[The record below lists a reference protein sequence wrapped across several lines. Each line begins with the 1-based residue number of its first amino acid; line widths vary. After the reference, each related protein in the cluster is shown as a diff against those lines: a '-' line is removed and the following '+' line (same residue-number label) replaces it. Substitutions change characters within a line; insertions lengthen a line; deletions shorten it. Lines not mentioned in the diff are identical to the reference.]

1 MTRLGVALA
10 TVLAV
15 TAAPARAQIPP
26 AQGADERG
34 TYLGALFGPV
44 PEALF
49 DQLPS
54 LPRDRAVL
62 ITHVVPDSPA
72 ARADLR
78 RHDVLLKY
86 GEVAVRDCEHL
97 ARLIQAD
104 RPGRVVRLTLLR
116 GSKEAT
122 AEVTLALGPALKI
135 APAVDKP
142 RERVTVP
149 RGVAKPSASPSV
161 SVSAT
166 PLEGT
171 KMEVTIEYYQAA
183 GRLRKLTCQGEPADI
198 DKAVEKLPE
207 RERNLVHIALER
219 IRAFNST
226 KAPSGPPAASR

>member
-10 TVLAV
+10 VGLLV
-15 TAAPARAQIPP
+15 TAVPAR
-26 AQGADERG
+26 ADERG
-34 TYLGALFGPV
+34 TYLGALFSPV

-49 DQLPS
+49 DQLPR
-54 LPRDRAVL
+54 LPRNRAVL
-62 ITHVVPDSPA
+62 ITHVLPDSPA

-86 GEVAVRDCEHL
+86 GDVAVRDCEHL

-104 RPGRVVRLTLLR
+104 RPGRTVKLTLLR
-116 GSKEAT
+116 GSKEKT

-142 RERVTVP
+142 RENVTVP
-149 RGVAKPSASPSV
+149 RGVAKPSPSPSV

-166 PLEGT
+166 PLEGE
-171 KMEVTIEYYQAA
+171 KMEVTIEYYQAT
-183 GRLRKLTCQGEPADI
+183 GRLRKVTCQGEPADI
-198 DKAVEKLPE
+198 DKAVRQLPE

-219 IRAFNST
+219 IRAFNS
-226 KAPSGPPAASR
+226 KKPAVSR

>member
-1 MTRLGVALA
+1 MTHLGVALA
-10 TVLAV
+10 VGLLV
-15 TAAPARAQIPP
+15 AAPAHAQAP
-26 AQGADERG
+26 AADERG

-49 DQLPS
+49 DQLAN
-54 LPRDRAVL
+54 LPRNRAVL

-86 GEVAVRDCEHL
+86 GDVAVRDCEHL

-104 RPGRVVRLTLLR
+104 RPGRAVKLTLLR
-116 GSKEAT
+116 GGKETT
-122 AEVTLALGPALKI
+122 AEVTLALGPALRI

-142 RERVTVP
+142 REGATVA
-149 RGVAKPSASPSV
+149 RGIAKPSPSPSV

-166 PLEGT
+166 PLEGG

-183 GRLRKLTCQGEPADI
+183 GRLRKLTCQGEAADI
-198 DKAVEKLPE
+198 DKAVQKLPE
-207 RERNLVHIALER
+207 RERHLVHVALER

-226 KAPSGPPAASR
+226 KPPAVSR

>member
-10 TVLAV
+10 VGLLV
-15 TAAPARAQIPP
+15 TAAPAR
-26 AQGADERG
+26 ADERG
-34 TYLGALFGPV
+34 TYLGALFSPV

-49 DQLPS
+49 DQLPR
-54 LPRDRAVL
+54 LPRNRAVL
-62 ITHVVPDSPA
+62 ITHVLPDSPA

-86 GEVAVRDCEHL
+86 GDVAVRDCEHL

-104 RPGRVVRLTLLR
+104 RPGRTVKLALLR
-116 GSKEAT
+116 GSKETT

-142 RERVTVP
+142 REGVTVP
-149 RGVAKPSASPSV
+149 RGVAKPGPSPSV

-166 PLEGT
+166 PLEGE
-171 KMEVTIEYYQAA
+171 KMEVTIEYYQAT
-183 GRLRKLTCQGEPADI
+183 GRLRKVTCQGAPADI
-198 DKAVEKLPE
+198 DKAVQKLPE

-219 IRAFNST
+219 IRAFNS
-226 KAPSGPPAASR
+226 KKPSGPPAASR

>member
-10 TVLAV
+10 VGLLV
-15 TAAPARAQIPP
+15 TAAPAR
-26 AQGADERG
+26 ADERG

-49 DQLPS
+49 DQLPR
-54 LPRDRAVL
+54 LARNRAVL
-62 ITHVVPDSPA
+62 ITHVLPDSPA

-86 GEVAVRDCEHL
+86 GDVAVRDCEHL

-104 RPGRVVRLTLLR
+104 RPGRVVKLTLLR
-116 GSKEAT
+116 GSKETT

-135 APAVDKP
+135 APALDKP
-142 RERVTVP
+142 RESVTVP
-149 RGVAKPSASPSV
+149 RGVAKPSTSPSV

-183 GRLRKLTCQGEPADI
+183 GRLRKFTCQGEPADI
-198 DKAVEKLPE
+198 DKAVQKLPE
-207 RERNLVHIALER
+207 RERNLVHVALER

-226 KAPSGPPAASR
+226 KPPSPPAVSR

>member
-10 TVLAV
+10 LGLVV
-15 TAAPARAQIPP
+15 SVAPARAQIPP
-26 AQGADERG
+26 APGADERG

-49 DQLPS
+49 DQLS
-54 LPRDRAVL
+54 HLPRDRAVL

-86 GEVAVRDCEHL
+86 GAVAVRDCEHL

-142 RERVTVP
+142 RESVTVP
-149 RGVAKPSASPSV
+149 RGVAKPGPSPSV

-219 IRAFNST
+219 IRTFNST
-226 KAPSGPPAASR
+226 KPTPGPPAASR

>member
-10 TVLAV
+10 VGLLV
-15 TAAPARAQIPP
+15 TAVPARAPGAP
-26 AQGADERG
+26 AADERG

-44 PEALF
+44 PEAVF
-49 DQLPS
+49 DRLPG
-54 LPRDRAVL
+54 LPRNRAVL
-62 ITHVVPDSPA
+62 ITHVLPDSPA

-78 RHDVLLKY
+78 RQDVLLKY
-86 GEVAVRDCEHL
+86 GDVAVRDCEHL

-104 RPGRVVRLTLLR
+104 RPGRTVKLTLLR
-116 GSKEAT
+116 GGKEAT

-142 RERVTVP
+142 REGVTVP
-149 RGVAKPSASPSV
+149 RGVAKPSTSPSV

-166 PLEGT
+166 PLEGS
-171 KMEVTIEYYQAA
+171 KMEVTIEYYQAT
-183 GRLRKLTCQGEPADI
+183 GRLRTVTCQGEPGDI
-198 DKAVEKLPE
+198 DKAVQKLPE

-226 KAPSGPPAASR
+226 KPSGPPAASR

>member
-10 TVLAV
+10 LGLTVSVAQ
-15 TAAPARAQIPP
+15 ARAQAPGAP
-26 AQGADERG
+26 GADERG

-49 DQLPS
+49 DQLPR
-54 LPRDRAVL
+54 LPRNRAVL
-62 ITHVVPDSPA
+62 ITHVLPDSPA

-104 RPGRVVRLTLLR
+104 RPGRTVQLALLR
-116 GSKEAT
+116 GSKETT
-122 AEVTLALGPALKI
+122 AEVTLALGPALRI

-142 RERVTVP
+142 RESVTVP
-149 RGVAKPSASPSV
+149 RGVAKPSTSPSV

-166 PLEGT
+166 PLEGS
-171 KMEVTIEYYQAA
+171 KMEVTIEYYPAA
-183 GRLRKLTCQGEPADI
+183 GRLQKLTCQGEPADI
-198 DKAVEKLPE
+198 DKAVQKLPE

-226 KAPSGPPAASR
+226 KPPSGPPAASR